1 MKTIKQRFLIMSF
14 QYAVN
19 VIGLP
24 LYIDFWE
31 TKYEK
36 PKSKFHK

>member
-1 MKTIKQRFLIMSF
+1 MKKVILIMSF

-19 VIGLP
+19 VIGLH

-36 PKSKFHK
+36 VKSKFHK

>member
-1 MKTIKQRFLIMSF
+1 MKKVILIMSF

-24 LYIDFWE
+24 LYVNS
-31 TKYEK
+31 YEWK
-36 PKSKFHK
+36 NIVYKSKFHK